1 MTRPM
6 WKPFNML
13 LAFVIAA
20 VALVVLTVAW
30 GSTMDLGTKEIRKP
44 RRPRHTRRVA

>member
-1 MTRPM
+1 M

-30 GSTMDLGTKEIRKP
+30 GSTMDLGTKEIRKA
-44 RRPRHTRRVA
+44 RRSRHTRPVA